1 MLIIIIIM
9 TKAMMKQKMMQLTL
23 SNLRKILRGYNKQF
37 KIVGI
42 ATRGKEEL
50 VNEFVDKT
58 DKIKT
63 DFNQVMKD
71 LDDIIKIQRKPV
83 TNQTPRKRKAKAP
96 TAKKDGKKT
105 TGRKSTKDVATQT
118 RIPFK
123 LKVKKR

>member
-1 MLIIIIIM
+1 M

-96 TAKKDGKKT
+96 TTKKDGKKV
-105 TGRKSTKDVATQT
+105 TGKKSTKEISTQT